1 MNHNLYEF
9 GDDII
14 KAIQESRTPL
24 TDSLLKITIFMLI
37 SMVVLWGVEKVL
49 EVIQKKKGHS
59 ESDRYAVRFVCVMI
73 QYVIL
78 IAALYFVL
86 RSVITAI
93 SERQTS
99 SIADVILWLH
109 QDTVTVLD
117 YAIKVLVALVI
128 FIIFHA
134 AQTGLF
140 RVIKRYLDRL
150 DVSEEFIKIT
160 LGLVKYVLLSFLAI
174 LSMLQLMLT
183 GGTNIL
189 ALALYSY
196 ICVTIALPFRIFKER
211 FPRAG
216 ATVEWIMAFAGRVFG
231 MILLVAAVYGL
242 YAGLRY
248 FLWSGGNDLAPY
260 LDKPETTIARELN
273 TSFTLD
279 AKLTS
284 KLSQTSGWNS
294 SLSTGLEQIIL
305 KCTQPNPNDRYQSCS
320 ELLYA
325 LDHYTE
331 LDDSYKKANKKKVI
345 LFGACAALTVASAIT
360 AVVGYTGM
368 RREEKENYSAY
379 IEEGN
384 SLKVQ
389 KRYPEAAGQYKLAF
403 DLKPDEADAYVDFID
418 LYIDASQDPSVTK
431 GNKLEIKDG
440 LTVVATRVDSGDSK
454 VNENAEVLFRLGLAY
469 FTMSEPD
476 YFAADKYFRM
486 VPSDDPSYGE
496 LAGYYESI
504 AFMRSSN
511 VENANELLEQVN
523 KFADYNSSRF
533 NNTDQQKFINYQ
545 TLGSIYARYSTTEGI
560 AEKGEEVISKA
571 LEDLEEYNGENATRY
586 DYDFN
591 NYLAEFYY
599 VLGQK
604 NPDNYRLAL
613 NACNEVVNQIKGNMN
628 LLESEGDNES
638 LVSYRKSY
646 EEKMCR
652 IAEIYGLE
660 GNFEQAVA
668 TYKEAED
675 ELKAVGSSADEN
687 LARVYTKHLFYVY
700 QTFSEKESDITKW
713 SAADRKTILEVYD
726 AGQKISGIEKNNN
739 WVKRV
744 GDMETLKKMN
754 SSSTTTPEGE

>member
-1 MNHNLYEF
+1 MTRE
-9 GDDII
+9 G
-14 KAIQESRTPL
+14 
-24 TDSLLKITIFMLI
+24 
-37 SMVVLWGVEKVL
+37 
-49 EVIQKKKGHS
+49 
-59 ESDRYAVRFVCVMI
+59 
-73 QYVIL
+73 
-78 IAALYFVL
+78 
-86 RSVITAI
+86 
-93 SERQTS
+93 
-99 SIADVILWLH
+99 
-109 QDTVTVLD
+109 TVLD
-117 YAIKVLVALVI
+117 GKYEILKEIGRGGMSIVYLARDNRLNKQWAVKEMKNDGSKSTETLLKGLEREANILKNVDHPVLPRIVDIINSRGTIYVVMD
-128 FIIFHA
+128 FI
-134 AQTGLF
+134 
-140 RVIKRYLDRL
+140 
-150 DVSEEFIKIT
+150 E
-160 LGLVKYVLLSFLAI
+160 
-174 LSMLQLMLT
+174 
-183 GGTNIL
+183 GTNLGDVLKSEGAQSQEDVIDWGRQL
-189 ALALYSY
+189 ASALDYLHSMDPPIIY
-196 ICVTIALPFRIFKER
+196 RDMKPANVMLKPEGGVKLIDFGTAKEYTIENNADTTALGTRGYAAPEQFGDAQGRGIYNTDAR
-211 FPRAG
+211 TDIYNLG
-216 ATVEWIMAFAGRVFG
+216 ATLYHMVTG
-231 MILLVAAVYGL
+231 M
-242 YAGLRY
+242 
-248 FLWSGGNDLAPY
+248 NPCEPPY
-260 LDKPETTIARELN
+260 EIKPIR
-273 TSFTLD
+273 
-279 AKLTS
+279 
-284 KLSQTSGWNS
+284 QWNS

-305 KCTQPNPNDRYQSCS
+305 KCTQANPNDRYQSCS

-403 DLKPDEADAYVDFID
+403 DLKPDEEDAYVDFID

-476 YFAADKYFRM
+476 YSAADKYFRM

-628 LLESEGDNES
+628 LLEAEGDNES

-726 AGQKISGIEKNNN
+726 AGQKVSGIEKNNN